1 MEPRRLTLDPYGG
14 LERLKLRM
22 VGVRNKAGEKII
34 HVYRNPK
41 FGYKCFHQLE
51 LRYSVTCKLK
61 HPDMIRIQQLLF
73 HGRSEIYLSE
83 NG

>member
-22 VGVRNKAGEKII
+22 VAVRNKAGEKII

-41 FGYKCFHQLE
+41 FGAL
-51 LRYSVTCKLK
+51 
-61 HPDMIRIQQLLF
+61 
-73 HGRSEIYLSE
+73 
-83 NG
+83 